1 MDYFCVFNFREF
13 HIHYFCVFNCREF
26 QVLGLELLEH
36 CYKIDDDYT
45 QQLLTYELK
54 NFSKQTCLC
63 LAVAAN
69 HREFIAHICC
79 QILLNDLWIGGLRMR
94 KNTSLKV
101 ASLRSTL
108 VLTFILM
115 FSLTLVLITVVLTF
129 ILMFSLT
136 FILMFSLTFI
146 LMFSLTFIL
155 MFSLTFILMF
165 SLTFILMF
173 SLTFILMF
181 SLTFILMFSLTF
193 ILMFNVVFV
202 SSLSTAADQGAHM
215 RIITS
220 LYITI
225 YLYLNWLSYYC

>member
-1 MDYFCVFNFREF
+1 MPNAFISIFSYLESSICIIFLYLIFREF
-13 HIHYFCVFNCREF
+13 HMDFVFGALIFREFHMHYVCVFNCREF

-108 VLTFILM
+108 VLTFILC
-115 FSLTLVLITVVLTF
+115 LV
-129 ILMFSLT
+129 
-136 FILMFSLTFI
+136 
-146 LMFSLTFIL
+146 
-155 MFSLTFILMF
+155 
-165 SLTFILMF
+165 
-173 SLTFILMF
+173 
-181 SLTFILMFSLTF
+181 
-193 ILMFNVVFV
+193 
-202 SSLSTAADQGAHM
+202 
-215 RIITS
+215 
-220 LYITI
+220 
-225 YLYLNWLSYYC
+225 